1 MPLAC
6 GGCAGKMKSNEDDA
20 NKEDQPD
27 RDSPPNGANP
37 ATREPLQSTVE
48 RVLASIGPETPKDEA
63 VGRVVEDALGQAV
76 RAEERLARAERRIE
90 WLESRNVCDEVTGL
104 LNRRGF
110 GDALHRG
117 LARSRRYGETGSLL
131 LLDLPRQEEVVEAHG
146 AGAGDYV
153 LTAIANIL
161 LRRFREVDYIA
172 RLERGRFA
180 VLLVQIAQDDARR
193 RAAMLKGHLDEV
205 AVPWHGADIAIHARI
220 GLFHYAQNDI
230 AEDILERA
238 EAELE
243 EREQRIARLRNPAE

>member
-1 MPLAC
+1 
-6 GGCAGKMKSNEDDA
+6 MKSNEDDV
-20 NKEDQPD
+20 NKEDHPD
-27 RDSPPNGANP
+27 RDSAPNGAPP
-37 ATREPLQSTVE
+37 ATRDPLQGAIE
-48 RVLASIGPETPKDEA
+48 KLLASIDPQAPEVEA
-63 VGRVVEDALGQAV
+63 VRRVVEDALGRVEQ
-76 RAEERLARAERRIE
+76 AEERFTRAERRIE

-117 LARSRRYGETGSLL
+117 MARARRYGETGALL

-153 LTAIANIL
+153 LTAVANIL

-172 RLERGRFA
+172 RLEGGRFA

-205 AVPWHGADIAIHARI
+205 AVPWHGADIAIHARV
-220 GLFHYAQNDI
+220 GLFYYAQNDI
-230 AEDILERA
+230 AEDLLERA

-243 EREQRIARLRNPAE
+243 EREQRVARLRNPAE